1 MVMMISTMLLIS
13 TFLRAMLVGMMARLM
28 LYDGEGDNLNIWRS
42 SWCFELPSKGRL
54 PPDTKRGLLD
64 DLLETKPSSSG
75 GPERGGQDIQ
85 NVNHKWSN
93 MAPWGG
99 WGDGFW
105 TSMGWQ
111 LGVDHWV
118 GPSFVKLPVSP
129 QRRSPAS
136 SMMLAGYGKSAAPT
150 MVPPLLPPPPR
161 SSCSVSWIGFVCGMS
176 RCDMNLWAYYVFVY
190 KLCRSARVVCRTC
203 LYSIYIYIYIY
214 TYIYI
219 YAFIYTILYI

>member
-1 MVMMISTMLLIS
+1 MMFRIAKQGSAATRHKKRLAGWFAGDKAIIQWRP
-13 TFLRAMLVGMMARLM
+13 RA
-28 LYDGEGDNLNIWRS
+28 
-42 SWCFELPSKGRL
+42 
-54 PPDTKRGLLD
+54 
-64 DLLETKPSSSG
+64 
-75 GPERGGQDIQ
+75 GGQDIQ

-99 WGDGFW
+99 WGDGLW

-203 LYSIYIYIYIY
+203 LYSIYIYIFIR
-214 TYIYI
+214 TYIYMHL
-219 YAFIYTILYI
+219 FIQFYTYRWRHSVIWALQRFCLDQEGSSYETRVWRLDL